1 MKIGNEIASTP
12 KSIYKKKIK
21 DLMNK
26 AVFEYLLNEKRAH
39 TKLNDVTYQSFKLQP
54 YLATKTLNNKSKELL
69 YNLRS
74 KCHSSKNNF
83 RKMNRNNLYC
93 IFKCHQIEDQIHS
106 FSHCPHSLKGIDGAD
121 TAVYESIFGTLSE
134 QVEVMTIFSKIENR
148 RNHMKK
154 YHFLPGGRK
163 CQDPCTFGFTSVGAA
178 DTLYICT

>member
-1 MKIGNEIASTP
+1 
-12 KSIYKKKIK
+12 
-21 DLMNK
+21 
-26 AVFEYLLNEKRAH
+26 
-39 TKLNDVTYQSFKLQP
+39 
-54 YLATKTLNNKSKELL
+54 
-69 YNLRS
+69 
-74 KCHSSKNNF
+74 
-83 RKMNRNNLYC
+83 MNRNNLYC

-163 CQDPCTFGFTSVGAA
+163 CQDPCTFGFISVGAA